1 MKSAPWLLKSQDFCD
16 RCLKYIAG
24 RIGFPDTSD
33 LARHAV
39 DCGDHA
45 CRGHCT
51 SGSKKAG
58 NRFFGRRLVTPPHA
72 CYMIKFS
79 NHGWHEALVEGDSKA
94 KKSRIVRNC
103 NNWNKKNRPHYNL
116 RGRLIYTTLVAYRSF
131 ACAARYSA
139 TPAVEPFMP
148 ALPLFHPA
156 GQTSPCSSV
165 NCSASTIRSISSTL
179 RPSGRSLTT

>member
-58 NRFFGRRLVTPPHA
+58 NRFLGRRLVGTDPTIG
-72 CYMIKFS
+72 IKKI
-79 NHGWHEALVEGDSKA
+79 ALTVTGEGD
-94 KKSRIVRNC
+94 
-103 NNWNKKNRPHYNL
+103 
-116 RGRLIYTTLVAYRSF
+116 
-131 ACAARYSA
+131 
-139 TPAVEPFMP
+139 
-148 ALPLFHPA
+148 
-156 GQTSPCSSV
+156 
-165 NCSASTIRSISSTL
+165 
-179 RPSGRSLTT
+179 